1 MTLCFQKIYTLHGQS
16 ASRSFCHHRISKILP
31 SGIFCEEEGRA
42 AAEEGLGILAAGFNI
57 ERVQAGTLYT
67 GTYWYILVH
76 TSTHWYILVHTST
89 YWYILGIPCT
99 TLLAKLVLLIQTPR
113 FKFCPFKHLGS
124 TDSGGGGED
133 YFTTF
138 VNPSL

>member
-67 GTYWYILVH
+67 GTYCYILAHTGTHKYILVH
-76 TSTHWYILVHTST
+76 TRDSLHNAACQISFAHSNTSVQ
-89 YWYILGIPCT
+89 
-99 TLLAKLVLLIQTPR
+99 VLPIQTPR
-113 FKFCPFKHLGS
+113 FNGLWWWWRGLFHYLC
-124 TDSGGGGED
+124 
-133 YFTTF
+133 
-138 VNPSL
+138 